1 MTPSVRIAPLDPD
14 LDRRAFASGVEA
26 LDRYFRE
33 RVTQDVRR
41 RVASCFVALDREGGV
56 SATGRPEREHRS
68 AEHEGLS
75 WRATGRPEREHRS
88 AEHEGTSVIGYY
100 TLSAAS
106 VLLTD
111 LPAAVASKLPRY
123 PTVPAVRLGRLAVA
137 RTRHGQGFGAAL
149 LADALARSLAS
160 EIAAFALLVDAK
172 DDSASAFYRHHGFV
186 PFADATTT
194 LFLPLATAR
203 AAWR

>member
-1 MTPSVRIAPLDPD
+1 MTASIRIVPLDPD
-14 LDRRAFASGVEA
+14 LDRGAFASGVEA

-56 SATGRPEREHRS
+56 SAKGRPE
-68 AEHEGLS
+68 G
-75 WRATGRPEREHRS
+75 EHRS
-88 AEHEGTSVIGYY
+88 AEHEGTSVSGFY

-106 VLLTD
+106 VLLAD
-111 LPAAVASKLPRY
+111 LPAAVATRLPRY

-137 RTRHGQGFGAAL
+137 RTRRGQGLGAAL

-160 EIAAFALLVDAK
+160 EIAAFALIVDAK
-172 DDSASAFYRHHGFV
+172 DDMASAFYRHHGFL
-186 PFADATTT
+186 PFADAPGT

>member
-1 MTPSVRIAPLDPD
+1 MTASIRIVPLDPD
-14 LDRRAFASGVEA
+14 LDRGAFASGVEA

-56 SATGRPEREHRS
+56 SGF
-68 AEHEGLS
+68 
-75 WRATGRPEREHRS
+75 
-88 AEHEGTSVIGYY
+88 Y

-106 VLLTD
+106 VLLAD
-111 LPAAVASKLPRY
+111 LPAAVATRLPRY

-137 RTRHGQGFGAAL
+137 RTRHGQGLGAAL

-160 EIAAFALLVDAK
+160 EIAAFALIVDAK
-172 DDSASAFYRHHGFV
+172 DDTASAFYRHHGFL
-186 PFADATTT
+186 PFADAPGT

-203 AAWR
+203 VAWR

>member
-1 MTPSVRIAPLDPD
+1 MTASIRIVPLDPD
-14 LDRRAFASGVEA
+14 LDRGAFASGVET

-56 SATGRPEREHRS
+56 SGF
-68 AEHEGLS
+68 
-75 WRATGRPEREHRS
+75 
-88 AEHEGTSVIGYY
+88 Y

-106 VLLTD
+106 VLLAD
-111 LPAAVASKLPRY
+111 LPAAVATRLPRY

-137 RTRHGQGFGAAL
+137 RTRHGQGLGAAL

-160 EIAAFALLVDAK
+160 EIAAFALIVDAK
-172 DDSASAFYRHHGFV
+172 DDMASAFYRHHGFL
-186 PFADATTT
+186 PFADAPGT